1 MDLIT
6 KPIAIILRI
15 PSSVYTTKN
24 AKSILSLLFVIKST
38 SLMRAIITL
47 LVPITNNEKVLNQGL
62 LTKWMILFLKGLVS
76 ESPHSETGE

>member
-1 MDLIT
+1 M
-6 KPIAIILRI
+6 
-15 PSSVYTTKN
+15 
-24 AKSILSLLFVIKST
+24 
-38 SLMRAIITL
+38 TL